1 MIMRVHDLLEID
13 AQAFIEASPS
23 APGWVVESLHAAPFV
38 VVRRA
43 PQVQGLVAVGVRGE
57 ARNQRWA
64 GACVPSSIR
73 SVLTPVELMSRAQ
86 LAVAIAPSARQIL
99 ADSGQPGR
107 HPAPVPLQSRFDT
120 VPALRSLTLLADNP
134 TWSSL
139 PHTWGPGGSVGFEL
153 ATGRSTASLQSDLDL
168 VIYANARLSAEEARR
183 LQAATQNLPSAVDV
197 RVETPVCGFSLTEYA
212 SQAPAPILLRTTS
225 GVMLGSDPWA

>member
-1 MIMRVHDLLEID
+1 MIVRVHDLLEID

-43 PQVQGLVAVGVRGE
+43 PQVPGLVAVGVRGE

-64 GACVPSSIR
+64 GACVPSWIR
-73 SVLTPVELMSRAQ
+73 SVLTPVELMSRVRSA
-86 LAVAIAPSARQIL
+86 LTRAPTI
-99 ADSGQPGR
+99 
-107 HPAPVPLQSRFDT
+107 
-120 VPALRSLTLLADNP
+120 PALRSLALLAGNP

-139 PHTWGPGGSVGFEL
+139 PHTWGPGGGVGFEL
-153 ATGRSTASLQSDLDL
+153 ASGRPTASLQSDLDL

-183 LQAATQNLPSAVDV
+183 LQAATQSLPSAVDV

-225 GVMLGSDPWA
+225 GVMLASDPWA

>member
-1 MIMRVHDLLEID
+1 MIMRIHDLLEID
-13 AQAFIEASPS
+13 ARAFIEASPS
-23 APGWVVESLHAAPFV
+23 APDWVVESLHAAPFV

-43 PQVQGLVAVGVRGE
+43 PEVQGLVAVGVRGE
-57 ARNQRWA
+57 ARSQRWA
-64 GACVPSSIR
+64 GACVPSWIR
-73 SVLTPVELMSRAQ
+73 SVLTPVELMSRVRSA
-86 LAVAIAPSARQIL
+86 LTRAPTI
-99 ADSGQPGR
+99 
-107 HPAPVPLQSRFDT
+107 
-120 VPALRSLTLLADNP
+120 PALRSLTLLADNP

-153 ATGRSTASLQSDLDL
+153 ATGRPTARLQSDLDL
-168 VIYANARLSAEEARR
+168 VIYANARLCAEEARR

-197 RVETPVCGFSLTEYA
+197 RVETPVCGFSLAEYA